1 MKDNKNKVLIITGP
15 TAVGKTEISIRVAQ
29 ELDGEIIC
37 MDSRQIYKNL
47 KIGTSFPDEQTLK
60 LVKHHL
66 FGFVELDEHFTAY
79 DYKLAAEKTIEEVLN
94 NNKFPILVGG
104 TGLYIDALQKGFL
117 NVESDHGVRTYLRK
131 LENENPGILRKMLT
145 DIDPESALRIHPNDV
160 KRTIRA
166 LEVYIVTGKRMGELI
181 KFQGPEQP
189 KFNYEIVVLDR
200 DRKELHERINQRTE
214 KMLKEG
220 LIEEVNNI
228 LSLGFSKNL
237 NSLNTIGYKEVI
249 KYLEGEIEYDT
260 MVHKMKVNTRNY
272 ARRQIIYFRR
282 FENSLWLNLSELS
295 EEDAIRKIILKIK
308 QQN

>member
-104 TGLYIDALQKGFL
+104 Q
-117 NVESDHGVRTYLRK
+117 
-131 LENENPGILRKMLT
+131 
-145 DIDPESALRIHPNDV
+145 
-160 KRTIRA
+160 
-166 LEVYIVTGKRMGELI
+166 VYILMRFK
-181 KFQGPEQP
+181 
-189 KFNYEIVVLDR
+189 
-200 DRKELHERINQRTE
+200 
-214 KMLKEG
+214 
-220 LIEEVNNI
+220 
-228 LSLGFSKNL
+228 
-237 NSLNTIGYKEVI
+237 
-249 KYLEGEIEYDT
+249 
-260 MVHKMKVNTRNY
+260 KV
-272 ARRQIIYFRR
+272 
-282 FENSLWLNLSELS
+282 S
-295 EEDAIRKIILKIK
+295 
-308 QQN
+308 